1 MAKIAR
7 NISQMRNLGPATE
20 RMLRDVG
27 VNSADELRA
36 IGAVDAF
43 LRLQFAQSGVSLNA
57 LYAMEAALLDIDWRE
72 LLRERK
78 SGLKRAVGR

>member
-20 RMLRDVG
+20 RMLCDVG
-27 VNSADELRA
+27 IKSADDLRA

-57 LYAMEAALLDIDWRE
+57 LYAMESALLDIDWRE
-72 LLRERK
+72 LPRERK
-78 SGLKRAVGR
+78 SALKHAVGR

>member
-27 VNSADELRA
+27 INSADELRA

-72 LLRERK
+72 LPPERK
-78 SGLKRAVGR
+78 SVLKRAVGR